1 MHKLK
6 VNRKFLSQLELRD
19 EPLQELGRRVSE
31 SGFILPGHGL
41 KGKHIT
47 TTTDNDL
54 SVMYEEYCSKRCEIR
69 LWCMCIMNE
78 NSDYERKQSYE
89 KEESEPPLSAK
100 RGTCQ
105 QRMEQVDGT
114 LREKHGD
121 IYSVEKLNA
130 WAHLIH
136 MGKHSSYA
144 NPPNL
149 PYFKKPCKES
159 TVSEQQDIET
169 QSTSSLSPMKR
180 IQLRSECIDQLTKLH
195 TLLEKGGVPGEQY
208 DSLKKAILGDIQNFQ

>member
-1 MHKLK
+1 M
-6 VNRKFLSQLELRD
+6 
-19 EPLQELGRRVSE
+19 
-31 SGFILPGHGL
+31 PGHGL
-41 KGKHIT
+41 KDEHIT
-47 TTTDNDL
+47 ITTDNDL
-54 SVMYEEYCSKRCEIR
+54 SVMYEEYCSKCCEIR

-78 NSDYERKQSYE
+78 NSDNERKQSHE

-100 RGTCQ
+100 GGTCQ
-105 QRMEQVDGT
+105 QRMEQVDGIVDT

-121 IYSVEKLNA
+121 LYSVEKLNA

-136 MGKHSSYA
+136 MGKHSSYE
-144 NPPNL
+144 N

-159 TVSEQQDIET
+159 RVSEQQVIET

-180 IQLRSECIDQLTKLH
+180 IQLCSECIDQLTKLH